1 MYMQQGQKQNLK
13 SDKAYYITMTVVGW
27 LDVFTRKNHRDV
39 LIESLK
45 YCQKEKGLIIYAY
58 VIMSNHIHMIVQTSE
73 PHQIKDT
80 IRDFKKFT
88 SKKIL
93 FQIQNEPESRREWM
107 LKIFEDEA
115 EQSKKHKT
123 YKFWQVGNH
132 AIEVFTEKFIW
143 GKINYIHE
151 NPVRAG
157 LVKQQWDWVYS
168 SASNYQ
174 DEESVLEEVLKIPQR
189 LITYN

>member
-39 LIESLK
+39 LLESLK

-143 GKINYIHE
+143 DKINYIHE

-174 DEESVLEEVLKIPQR
+174 DEESVLEVLKIPQR

>member
-115 EQSKKHKT
+115 EQSKKHKS

-132 AIEVFTEKFIW
+132 AIEVYSLKFSW
-143 GKINYIHE
+143 DKINYIHN
-151 NPVRAG
+151 NPVKAG
-157 LVKQQWDWVYS
+157 FVNESYHWKYS

-174 DEESVLEEVLKIPQR
+174 DMESVLEVEKIAQM
-189 LITYN
+189 LLTY

>member
-174 DEESVLEEVLKIPQR
+174 DEESVLEVLKIPQR

>member
-143 GKINYIHE
+143 DKINYIHE

-157 LVKQQWDWVYS
+157 LVKQQWDWIYS

-174 DEESVLEEVLKIPQR
+174 DEESILEVLKIPQR